1 MAIVRYKSNVAV
13 TSEDIFP
20 KIKYLSIKCLML
32 EKEVWRCRGVDV
44 VVIAIIGRKG
54 GVGKTTI
61 AANMAAEMVAVGRT
75 VILLDTDPQQSLM
88 AWAGLGSG
96 VLSQIVEAVDTTHPE
111 RFRAK
116 VEASGKTANRVII
129 DTPPGFADPAL
140 LSALLAD
147 VVLLPVGPSPLDIMA
162 ARDALALA
170 WEAQSQ
176 RGEGKRP

>member
-1 MAIVRYKSNVAV
+1 
-13 TSEDIFP
+13 
-20 KIKYLSIKCLML
+20 ML